1 VAQVTNAE
9 KLLNH
14 KEMGGNG
21 EKDGYCVGIPE
32 MGICTGIVVLV
43 DNYTVN

>member
-21 EKDGYCVGIPE
+21 EKDGYCGGFPKWAFAQELLCLWI
-32 MGICTGIVVLV
+32 T
-43 DNYTVN
+43 TQ

>member
-1 VAQVTNAE
+1 MAQVTKAE
-9 KLLNH
+9 KLWNR

-21 EKDGYCVGIPE
+21 EKDGYWGIPE
-32 MGICTGIVVLV
+32 MGICTGHVVIV